1 MSRSFPWD
9 EAIGFG
15 LGILRFPPETFWN
28 MTPRELALAIR
39 AVTGRNG
46 PLFGRDTLDDLMT
59 RFPDGR

>member
-1 MSRSFPWD
+1 MTKPFPWD

-15 LGILRFPPETFWN
+15 LGVLRLSPSAFWA

-39 AVTGRNG
+39 AVTGVAAPMR
-46 PLFGRDTLDDLMT
+46 RSELDDLMT

>member
-1 MSRSFPWD
+1 MTKPFPWD

-15 LGILRFPPETFWN
+15 LGVLRLSPPAFWA

-39 AVTGRNG
+39 AVTGAATPMR
-46 PLFGRDTLDDLMT
+46 RSELDDLMT